1 MNKLVSKTL
10 KPFLG
15 IFTHIHRPLRLNC
28 VTIWIV
34 TFWTY
39 RHPCVFPCGEPACSC
54 GSVRGSELW
63 RVCGWW
69 DHPSLVYGSAGLQ
82 RQDGGEKKNK
92 QKDKT
97 NHKHTLTKQSRHF
110 KHSHSHQYTFIAGKL
125 IQKLRYRWYD
135 IASFSLSSVSVLKK
149 KLTWHFSQNL
159 SMSIIISERG
169 QGTSVHRKHGHKR
182 FTVHWDIH
190 RKFGDG
196 WLSSI

>member
-1 MNKLVSKTL
+1 MCL
-10 KPFLG
+10 
-15 IFTHIHRPLRLNC
+15 PLRRASVFLRQRAREWT
-28 VTIWIV
+28 VTGLRMMRPSFTSLRICW
-34 TFWTY
+34 
-39 RHPCVFPCGEPACSC
+39 PAKT
-54 GSVRGSELW
+54 RRW
-63 RVCGWW
+63 
-69 DHPSLVYGSAGLQ
+69 
-82 RQDGGEKKNK
+82 EKKNK